1 MYAPSAR
8 STLDALRAE
17 LDAIWRAA
25 DFDVLAYAQ
34 CTRAIRA
41 ELTRLGLGK
50 GLEEYERRVLAGKK
64 AHATRLANGT
74 NARGGWK
81 VRRET
86 RRGKYEDNS
95 NG

>member
-17 LDAIWRAA
+17 LDAIWLAA
-25 DFDVLAYAQ
+25 QFDPLAYAQ

-41 ELTRLGLGK
+41 ELARLGLG

-64 AHATRLANGT
+64 AHLARLANGT

-81 VRRET
+81 VRRQA
-86 RRGKYEDNS
+86 
-95 NG
+95 

>member
-17 LDAIWRAA
+17 LDAIWLAA
-25 DFDVLAYAQ
+25 DFDASAYAQ
-34 CTRAIRA
+34 CARALRT
-41 ELTRLGLGK
+41 ELVRLGLCGT
-50 GLEEYERRVLAGKK
+50 EEYERRVLAGKK

-81 VRRET
+81 VRRQA
-86 RRGKYEDNS
+86 
-95 NG
+95 

>member
-17 LDAIWRAA
+17 IDAVWTAPQ
-25 DFDVLAYAQ
+25 FDALAYAQ
-34 CTRAIRA
+34 CARALRA

-74 NARGGWK
+74 NARGG
-81 VRRET
+81 
-86 RRGKYEDNS
+86 
-95 NG
+95 